1 MASVGT
7 VLVTWPDF
15 DMSPGGPGQILVA
28 AGLEVR
34 LAPKLGRREP
44 EELSR
49 LLAGARG
56 ALVSTDPFTAE
67 AIAAQSQLQVIAR
80 VGVGSDSIDLPA
92 ATAAG
97 IRVTI
102 TPGANDPS
110 VADHTLALIL
120 AALRR
125 IPEHDAMLRRGEWNR
140 TGVYLPRQLSGL
152 TVGLVGLGRIG
163 RQVARRLQA
172 FGTTV
177 IGYDP
182 EVAEADGIRLV
193 GLGELLATSDV
204 VSLHCPLVAA
214 THHLIGDPELR
225 LMKPDALLVNT
236 SRGEVVDQAALVAAL
251 QAGTIAAAAL
261 DVFEGEPPT
270 GSPLLT
276 LPNVVLTPH
285 LAGLSTTSVAEMTVR
300 AATSVVD
307 VVQGREPADLA
318 NPSVSTHPLRR
329 FPS

>member
-1 MASVGT
+1 MASVGA

-15 DMSPGGPGQILVA
+15 DMSPGGPGQMLVA

-44 EELSR
+44 AELSR

-67 AIAAQSQLQVIAR
+67 VIAAQPQLQVIAR
-80 VGVGSDSIDLPA
+80 VGVGSDSVDLPA
-92 ATAAG
+92 ATASG

-102 TPGANDPS
+102 TPGANDPA
-110 VADHTLALIL
+110 VADHTLALVL

-177 IGYDP
+177 IGHDP
-182 EVAEADGIRLV
+182 EVAEAEGIRLV
-193 GLGELLATSDV
+193 GLDELLATSDV

-214 THHLIGDPELR
+214 THHLIGAPELR

-251 QAGTIAAAAL
+251 RAGTIAAAAL

-285 LAGLSTTSVAEMTVR
+285 LAGLSTTSVAEMTAR